1 MIKHSIASLLFCFL
15 FFGTQAQTPPKEGYR
30 SPLDIPLVLAA
41 NFGELRANHFHM
53 GLDFKTNGRVGLSLF
68 AIEEGYVS
76 RVKVSPY
83 GYGKVVYIDHPNGIT
98 SVYAHCSGFVG
109 KLDSLVKATQEAEQ
123 NYEVE
128 IFPKKDELKV
138 RKGERFALSGNTG
151 SSTAPHLHF
160 EIRDTKTEA
169 ALNPLIFGF
178 DIADSKAPEIRGLKV
193 YAISKDGYRYPGK
206 EKQVFARRVSEG
218 TYSLA
223 SNQLVIP
230 SNYSS
235 ATGGIGFAFDVIDR
249 LDGAPNACGLYKSI
263 LLVDGDTIF
272 GQKIDKVP
280 FESTRYINCHT
291 DYDAFSNFGKHYHKS
306 FKTTENDLPIYPIAG
321 NGILS
326 VNPGD
331 VKQITY
337 ISYDAK
343 GNKSTL
349 SFELKVESGAMNTAE
364 MSNVDLSYLQPSQ
377 TMRMSNDQRVVE
389 FGIGTVYEPL
399 KMKESALNT
408 QIGEPDEP
416 VHNAYRIKVKAS
428 GSPTGKEYFKIKTQK
443 NRTRTVKAQY
453 ADGWFYGDSKYFG
466 TYTLEKDVQAPSLS
480 AINITSST
488 TFVSKN
494 QLLWKVN
501 ERETNLADYDIFID
515 GKWYVL
521 EYETKGD
528 LLIFD
533 RPEGFTG
540 TKLVRVEVVDDHGNK
555 NQWEQEITFK

>member
-1 MIKHSIASLLFCFL
+1 MIRQTIVSLLLSVLSFT
-15 FFGTQAQTPPKEGYR
+15 GHAQNAPKDGYR

-53 GLDFKTNGRVGLSLF
+53 GLDFKTNGRTGLSLF

-76 RVKVSPY
+76 RIKISPY

-98 SVYAHCSGFVG
+98 SVYAHCSSFVG

-128 IFPKKDELKV
+128 IFPKKNQFSV
-138 RKGERFALSGNTG
+138 RKGERIALSGNTG

-178 DIADSKAPEIRGLKV
+178 DIADSRPPEIRAVKV
-193 YAISKDGYRYPGK
+193 YSISKDGYRYDGK
-206 EKQVFARRVSEG
+206 EKQVITRRVSEG
-218 TYSLA
+218 NYSIS
-223 SNQLVIP
+223 SNQLIIP
-230 SNYSS
+230 ADYCTAS
-235 ATGGIGFAFDVIDR
+235 GGIGFAFDVIDR
-249 LDGAPNACGLYKSI
+249 LDGAPNPCGIYRSVI
-263 LLVDGDTIF
+263 IVDGDTVF
-272 GQKIDKVP
+272 GQQIDRVP

-291 DYDAFSNFGKHYHKS
+291 DYQSFSSWGKQYHKS
-306 FKTTENDLPIYPIAG
+306 FKTTENDLPIYPISG
-321 NGILS
+321 NGIIAAK
-326 VNPGD
+326 PGD

-343 GNKSTL
+343 GNKSTI
-349 SFELKVESGAMNTAE
+349 SFELKVEAGSMNSAE
-364 MSNVDLSYLQPSQ
+364 MNGVDLTYLQPSQ
-377 TMRMSNDQRVVE
+377 SMRMSNDQREVE

-399 KMKESALNT
+399 KMQESTLNT
-408 QIGEPDEP
+408 EIGKANEP
-416 VHNAYRIKVKAS
+416 VHNAYRIKIKATAE
-428 GSPTGKEYFKIKTQK
+428 PTGKEYIKIRTAK
-443 NRTRTVKAQY
+443 NRVRTVKASY
-453 ADGWFYGDSKYFG
+453 ENGWFYGDSKYFG
-466 TYTLEKDVQAPSLS
+466 TYTLEKDVQEPSLS

-488 TFVSKN
+488 SFISKS

-501 ERETNLADYDIFID
+501 ERETNLADYDLFID

>member
-1 MIKHSIASLLFCFL
+1 MIRQTIVTVLLCVL
-15 FFGTQAQTPPKEGYR
+15 GLTTYSQTAPKEGYR

-76 RVKVSPY
+76 RIKVSPY

-109 KLDSLVKATQEAEQ
+109 KLDSIVKATQEAEQ

-128 IFPKKDELKV
+128 IFPKKDQIKV
-138 RKGERFALSGNTG
+138 RKGERFAISGNTG

-178 DIADSKAPEIRGLKV
+178 TIADSKSPEIRGLKV
-193 YAISKDGYRYPGK
+193 YSISKDGYRYDGK
-206 EKQVFARRVSEG
+206 EKQVLAKRVAEG
-218 TYSLA
+218 NYSISA
-223 SNQLVIP
+223 NQVVIP
-230 SNYSS
+230 ANYCTAS
-235 ATGGIGFAFDVIDR
+235 GGVGFAFDVIDR
-249 LDGAPNACGLYKSI
+249 LDGAPNPCGIYKSVLI
-263 LLVDGDTIF
+263 VDGDTIF
-272 GQKIDKVP
+272 GQRIDKVP

-291 DYDAFSNFGKHYHKS
+291 DYEAFSAFGKQYHKS
-306 FKTTENDLPIYPIAG
+306 FKTTENDLPIYPISG

-326 VNPGD
+326 AKPGD
-331 VKQITY
+331 VKQVTY

-349 SFELKVESGAMNTAE
+349 SFELKVEAGAMNTAE
-364 MSNVDLSYLQPSQ
+364 MSAVDLTYLQPSQ
-377 TMRMSNDQRVVE
+377 SMRMSNDQRVVE

-399 KMKESALNT
+399 KMKESTLNT
-408 QIGEPDEP
+408 QIGEANEP
-416 VHNAYRIKVKAS
+416 VHNAYRIKMKATTQ
-428 GSPTGKEYFKIKTQK
+428 PTGKEYFRIKTEK
-443 NRTRTVKAQY
+443 NRIRTVKAQY
-453 ADGWFYGDSKYFG
+453 DDGWFYGDSKYFG
-466 TYTLEKDVQAPSLS
+466 SYTLEKDVQEPSLS
-480 AINITSST
+480 SVNVTSST
-488 TFVSKN
+488 TIVSKN

-501 ERETNLADYDIFID
+501 ERETNLADYDLFID

-521 EYETKGD
+521 EYETKGG

-533 RPEGFTG
+533 RPAGFLG
-540 TKLVRVEVVDDHGNK
+540 TKLVRVVVEDDHGNK
-555 NQWEQEITFK
+555 NQWEQEVTFK